1 MRAFPRACLFI
12 YLFNAFHFVQTANC
26 KHLKLAKKN
35 PVNSRPF
42 FKADAFNVVTYFYKS
57 SCFSEICLFVRVFL
71 LYFFFNSVYFP
82 ELEEV

>member
-42 FKADAFNVVTYFYKS
+42 FKADAFNVVTYLS
-57 SCFSEICLFVRVFL
+57 LRVFQKSVC
-71 LYFFFNSVYFP
+71 LYGFFCCIFFFNSVYFP